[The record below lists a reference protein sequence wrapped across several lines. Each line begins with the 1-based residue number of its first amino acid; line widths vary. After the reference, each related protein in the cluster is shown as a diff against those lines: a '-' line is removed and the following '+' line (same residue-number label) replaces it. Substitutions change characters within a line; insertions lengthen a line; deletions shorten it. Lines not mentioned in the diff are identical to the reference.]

1 MSRRWRALDDF
12 IRSDRGLRV
21 LGITAGIILIT
32 SVASFGRGGPEEAGS
47 LATEESAEVP
57 GDVSAGTADGAAR
70 TAQVPGASAGR
81 TDAGRP
87 ASGGAAGGHLAPSEV
102 RGLDFGL
109 KTQGVTSKEV
119 KVGFS
124 GNFDNCGDTAGL
136 VAQFGPGVVGDPVK
150 SINTFAR
157 YINDHGGIGGRRY
170 KPILVQD
177 GGSGCPERNLPAAV
191 KMADEEKVFM
201 AAPGLHVESDYIISR
216 KIPVWGGRD
225 DPASLRKYG
234 PNGYALLEPIEATL
248 EAWASFGKYYLKTDN
263 GPNKACLIR
272 IESGASGNW
281 DIPQKILVQKMAKYG
296 LKFIDIYV
304 FKDDASTAQE
314 QSNAIAIR
322 ERDKGCQH
330 VYFMAGNPVGLVFIT
345 DAATHNRW
353 FPKRW
358 TWTGYTALVDD
369 DNISKLMDQVQWE
382 NSVGLTYRIPGGEH
396 PKAGNCRRIYEQ
408 YNGNDGQGDS
418 ASVKIACTAVL
429 STAEIMRRG
438 LKLTGRLD
446 ANAVVIGADA
456 IRNDFFWDAHVPMEY
471 RIPSVNGP
479 FKTRAFSHYTVA
491 DWNSARSAYEF
502 PAYPCY
508 YRVFRPNNGG
518 CEDLRATYKK

>member
-1 MSRRWRALDDF
+1 MLGE
-12 IRSDRGLRV
+12 RGLRV
-21 LGITAGIILIT
+21 LGILAGIIVVT
-32 SVASFGRGGPEEAGS
+32 SVASLGRNGSQNASSVANEQAGAPAGAPSDTAVESAAPEQSAGGSSRSGGP
-47 LATEESAEVP
+47 
-57 GDVSAGTADGAAR
+57 SAGNFATGAQGHLTPSQAR
-70 TAQVPGASAGR
+70 T
-81 TDAGRP
+81 
-87 ASGGAAGGHLAPSEV
+87 
-102 RGLDFGL
+102 LDFGL
-109 KTQGVTSKEV
+109 KTQGVTATQV

-136 VAQFGPGVVGDPVK
+136 VAQFGPGVVGDPEK

-157 YINDHGGIGGRRY
+157 YINDHGGIEGRRY

-191 KMADEEKVFM
+191 KMADEEKVFA
-201 AAPGLHVESDYIISR
+201 AAPGLHVESDYIVSR

-234 PNGYALLEPIEATL
+234 PNGYALLEPIEQTL

-281 DIPQKILVQKMAKYG
+281 DIPQKLLVQKMARYG

-314 QSNAIAIR
+314 QSTAIAIR

-382 NSVGLTYRIPGGEH
+382 NSVGLTYRIPSGEH
-396 PKAGNCRRIYEQ
+396 PKAGNCRKIYEQ

-438 LKLTGRLD
+438 LRLTGRLD
-446 ANAVVIGADA
+446 ANSFVIGADA
-456 IRNDFFWDAHVPMEY
+456 IRNDFYWDAHVPMEY
-471 RIPSVNGP
+471 RIPGVNGP

-491 DWNSARSAYEF
+491 DWSSARSAYEF
-502 PAYPCY
+502 PKYPCY
-508 YRVFRPNNGG
+508 YRVFKPNGGG
-518 CEDLRATYKK
+518 CEDLRSMYR